1 VASHIENLERILQYI
16 LDETPSLRVVDILYE
31 RIKFVIEKQIVMRDA
46 ENFLAYFKFILSSS
60 HIPKKLKFE
69 PKLVEAFI
77 NRTYAELDSSIQRYR
92 GKKLYEYLEYKLNL
106 GTEIGA
112 DDLKLL
118 EIILRQERKPTLDK
132 LQEQIRSALILK
144 WLQGALKDKLSKEL
158 QDYIIFLATLYG
170 QFQTDGVLDV
180 DWQPHDISEEDTTVI
195 EKEFDVFKTAVTNAI
210 EDIEK
215 ARSKESN
222 VATGQEQFRVIFE
235 SVTNLIKMQEEDKL
249 DSLDAFKDKLLVSTA
264 LIYMQDE
271 FVKKDAE
278 LEKFVQLLISLY
290 YQFRDKHYNNHTN
303 KK

>member
-1 VASHIENLERILQYI
+1 
-16 LDETPSLRVVDILYE
+16 
-31 RIKFVIEKQIVMRDA
+31 MRDA

-69 PKLVEAFI
+69 PKLVQAFI
-77 NRTYAELDSSIQRYR
+77 NRTYAELDSNIQSYR

-112 DDLKLL
+112 NDLKLL

-132 LQEQIRSALILK
+132 LKEQIRSALILK
-144 WLQGALKDKLSKEL
+144 WLQGSLKDKLSKEL

-170 QFQTDGVLDV
+170 QFQTRGVLDV
-180 DWQPHDISEEDTTVI
+180 DWQPHDVSEDDTTVI

-210 EDIEK
+210 EDIKK

-222 VATGQEQFRVIFE
+222 TATGQEQFRVIFE

-249 DSLDAFKDKLLVSTA
+249 DSIDAFKDKLLVSTA

-278 LEKFVQLLISLY
+278 LEKFVQLLVSLY
-290 YQFRDKHYNNHTN
+290 YQFRDRHYTDNPED
-303 KK
+303 KI